1 MTEAKENVSEH
12 IIPRVIEEEMKA
24 SYLQYALSVIV
35 SRAIPDARDGLK
47 PVHRRV
53 LYAMHEL
60 GLLHNKPHKKSARV
74 VGDVIGKYHPHGDM
88 AAYDSLVRMAQ
99 GFSLRYPLIDGQ
111 GNWGSIDGDNAAAY
125 RYTEA
130 RLTRIAEELL
140 LDLDK
145 ETVDFQPNFDA
156 LLKEPVVLPAK
167 FPNLLVNGI
176 SGIAVGMATNIPP
189 HNLREIIAGL
199 ISYIDNPTG
208 DIHALFQF
216 ITGPDFPTGG
226 IIVGKSGIKEAYLTG
241 RGKVLLRARV
251 EEEEKNNRKQLV
263 VTEIP
268 YQVNKTQLIE
278 QIAELVKEKHVQGI
292 ADLRDESDREGMRIV
307 IILKKDADPT
317 VVVNQLYKQSRL
329 QTTFGINMLALVDKE
344 PRMLSLK
351 ELLEQYVLH
360 RREVVRRRTA
370 FELKK
375 AEEKAHIFEGLLV
388 ALQNIDAVIKLIKA
402 SDSVQHAKE
411 SLIATYPLSE
421 TQALAILDMK
431 LQKLTSLE
439 TGKIKSEHEELHK
452 LILELQKILASEQ
465 LVLEIIKKELHEL
478 QENYG
483 DKRKT
488 EIIEGEGE
496 EFEAEELVKQE
507 DIAITLTHNGYIK
520 RQTLEAYK
528 QQKRGG
534 KGIIAAGVED
544 EDIVEHLSLATTHST
559 ILLFTN
565 HGQVHWVKAHILPE
579 VSRNAKGKAI
589 VNILPLETGEKIN
602 AMIAIS
608 MFDNKQYLM
617 FVTKSGVVKKTPLSE
632 FANPRKGG
640 IRAVTLDEGDS
651 LVTVVLTDGKQQVII
666 ATSDG
671 AATRFDEQDIRSIGR
686 AGRGVR
692 GITLEEH
699 DEVIGMV
706 VADESKELLTITE
719 LGYGKQ
725 TPIIEYRLTGRGG
738 KGVINL
744 KITDK
749 NGHVAAIKP
758 VSLKDECI
766 LISKKGV
773 MIRIPVSDIA
783 SVGRNT
789 QGVRIMKLA
798 SDDKVK
804 AAACIAGQ

>member
-1 MTEAKENVSEH
+1 MTDAKESSSEH
-12 IIPRVIEEEMKA
+12 ILPRVIEEEMKA

-130 RLTRIAEELL
+130 RLTKIAEELI
-140 LDLDK
+140 LDLEK

-156 LLKEPVVLPAK
+156 QLKEPVVLPAK

-199 ISYIDNPTG
+199 IYYIDNPAC
-208 DIHALFQF
+208 DIHSIFQF

-241 RGKVLLRARV
+241 RGKVLLRARI

-307 IILKKDADPT
+307 IILKKDADQT

-329 QTTFGINMLALVDKE
+329 QTTFGINMLALVGKE
-344 PRMLSLK
+344 PKTLSLK
-351 ELLEQYVLH
+351 ELLGQYVLH
-360 RREVVRRRTA
+360 RREVVRRRTT

-375 AEEKAHIFEGLLV
+375 AEERAHILEGLLI

-411 SLIATYPLSE
+411 SLIATYPLSD

-439 TGKIKSEHEELHK
+439 TGKIKSEHEELRK

-465 LVLEIIKKELHEL
+465 LILEIIKKELLEL
-478 QENYG
+478 LANYG

-488 EIIEGEGE
+488 EIIEGEE

-520 RQTLEAYK
+520 RQTLDTYK
-528 QQKRGG
+528 QQRRGG
-534 KGIIAAGVED
+534 KGIIATGVED
-544 EDIVEHLSLATTHST
+544 EDIVEHLSLATTHAT
-559 ILLFTN
+559 LLLFTN
-565 HGQVHWVKAHILPE
+565 KGQVHWVKAYILPE
-579 VSRNAKGKAI
+579 ASRNAKGKAI
-589 VNILPLETGEKIN
+589 VNLLPLETGEKVN
-602 AMIAIS
+602 AMIAIDL
-608 MFDNKQYLM
+608 FDDQHYLM
-617 FVTKSGVVKKTPLSE
+617 FVTKLGVVKKTLLNE
-632 FANPRKGG
+632 FANPRRGG

-651 LVTVVLTDGKQQVII
+651 LVTVVLTDGKQQIII
-666 ATSDG
+666 ATKDG
-671 AATRFDEQDIRSIGR
+671 AATRFEEQDIRSIGR

-725 TPIIEYRLTGRGG
+725 TPIHEYRLTGRGG

-744 KITDK
+744 KITEK
-749 NGHVAAIKP
+749 NGHVVAIKP
-758 VSLKDECI
+758 VSSKDECI

-798 SDDKVK
+798 VDDKVK
-804 AAACIAGQ
+804 AAACIPGQ

>member
-1 MTEAKENVSEH
+1 MTEAKESSSEQ
-12 IIPRVIEEEMKA
+12 IIPRVIEEEMKS

-47 PVHRRV
+47 PIHRRV
-53 LYAMHEL
+53 LYAMHEM
-60 GLLHNKPHKKSARV
+60 GLTHNKPYKKSARI
-74 VGDVIGKYHPHGDM
+74 VGDVIGKYHPHGD
-88 AAYDSLVRMAQ
+88 AAVYDAMVRMAQ

-130 RLTRIAEELL
+130 RFHKIAEEILK
-140 LDLDK
+140 DLDK
-145 ETVDFQPNFDA
+145 ETVDFQPNFNNE
-156 LLKEPVVLPAK
+156 LEEPIVLPAK
-167 FPNLLVNGI
+167 LPNLLINGS

-189 HNLREIIAGL
+189 HNIQEIISGM
-199 ISYIDNPTG
+199 IYCIDNPTC
-208 DIHALFQF
+208 DVQSLFQF
-216 ITGPDFPTGG
+216 ISGPDFPTGG
-226 IIVGKSGIKEAYLTG
+226 IIIGKSGIREAYFTG
-241 RGKVLLRARV
+241 RGKILLRARI

-307 IILKKDADPT
+307 IILKKDADST
-317 VVVNQLYKQSRL
+317 VVVNQLYNQSRL
-329 QTTFGINMLALVDKE
+329 QTTFGINMLALVGKE
-344 PRMLSLK
+344 PRTLSLK

-360 RREVVRRRTA
+360 RKEVVRRRTV

-375 AEEKAHIFEGLLV
+375 AEERVHILEGLLV

-411 SLIATYPLSE
+411 GLIATYPLSE

-431 LQKLTSLE
+431 LQKLTTLE
-439 TGKIKSEHEELHK
+439 TSKIKEEHDELRT

-465 LVLEIIKKELHEL
+465 LILAIIKKELQEL
-478 QENYG
+478 LEYYG

-488 EIIEGEGE
+488 EIIDAEE
-496 EFEAEELVKQE
+496 EFQAEELVKCE

-520 RQTLEAYK
+520 RQTLDAYK
-528 QQKRGG
+528 QQRRGG
-534 KGIIAAGVED
+534 KGIIATGVEE
-544 EDIVEHLSLATTHST
+544 EDIVEHLALATTHSMV
-559 ILLFTN
+559 LLFTN
-565 HGQVHWVKAHILPE
+565 KGQVHWVKAYTIPE
-579 VSRNAKGKAI
+579 ASRNAKGKAI
-589 VNILPLETGEKIN
+589 VNLLPLENGEKIN
-602 AMIAIS
+602 AMRAVTV
-608 MFDNKQYLM
+608 FDDQHYLM
-617 FVTKSGVVKKTPLSE
+617 FVTKQGVIKKTPLNE
-632 FANPRKGG
+632 FANPRRGG

-651 LVTVVLTDGKQQVII
+651 LVTVVLTDGKQQIII
-666 ATSDG
+666 ATKQG
-671 AATRFDEQDIRSIGR
+671 AATRFEEQEIRPIGR

-699 DEVIGMV
+699 DDVVGMV
-706 VADESKELLTITE
+706 VADETKQLLTITE

-725 TPIIEYRLTGRGG
+725 TPIQEYRLTGRGG

-744 KITDK
+744 KITEK
-749 NGHVAAIKP
+749 NGHVVAIKP
-758 VSLKDECI
+758 VLPKDECI

-783 SVGRNT
+783 SIGRNT

-798 SDDKVK
+798 GDDTVK
-804 AAACIAGQ
+804 AAACITGQ